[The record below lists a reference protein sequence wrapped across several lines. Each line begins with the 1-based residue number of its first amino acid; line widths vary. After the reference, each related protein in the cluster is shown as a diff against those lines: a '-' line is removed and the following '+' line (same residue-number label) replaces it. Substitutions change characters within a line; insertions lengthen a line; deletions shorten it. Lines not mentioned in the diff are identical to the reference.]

1 MTPSTSPICAHSP
14 LPTLPTPQAQF
25 GIYLERKRASLG
37 RALRA
42 YARPDGSAVGVPPEL
57 RDVSPQAMQLVGAVV
72 GVQAE
77 VLQYAR

>member
-1 MTPSTSPICAHSP
+1 
-14 LPTLPTPQAQF
+14 LD
-25 GIYLERKRASLG
+25 RKRASLG